1 MRNKY
6 LRPKLA
12 VRKAQKAK
20 KAKEEKMIKNT
31 WQTFQNVLYYKCSKD
46 TTNY

>member
-6 LRPKLA
+6 LRLKLA

-20 KAKEEKMIKNT
+20 KEKEEKMIKT
-31 WQTFQNVLYYKCSKD
+31 LDK
-46 TTNY
+46 